1 MAENEY
7 LTVPHEKPYKYEEGN
22 LTVTRGS
29 AWTGPGCHL
38 GCGVLLY
45 TDEDGKLVKVEG
57 DPENPY
63 NEGRLCVRCLA
74 LPEVTNHKDRLLYPM
89 KRDPKDRGKNKWER
103 MSWDEAID
111 YVADRFIEIRDKYG
125 AETIIFGQGTGRDIA
140 SWITRLAWSYGSP
153 NYTCFALSGL
163 ALSLIHI

>member
-7 LTVPHEKPYKYEEGN
+7 LTVPHEKPYKYQEGD

-45 TDEDGKLVKVEG
+45 TDDDGKLVKVEG

-63 NEGRLCVRCLA
+63 NDGRLCVRQGSSA
-74 LPEVTNHKDRLLYPM
+74 VPH
-89 KRDPKDRGKNKWER
+89 
-103 MSWDEAID
+103 EA
-111 YVADRFIEIRDKYG
+111 
-125 AETIIFGQGTGRDIA
+125 
-140 SWITRLAWSYGSP
+140 
-153 NYTCFALSGL
+153 
-163 ALSLIHI
+163 

>member
-7 LTVPHEKPYKYEEGN
+7 VRVPHEKPYTYKEGD

-57 DPENPY
+57 DSENPF
-63 NEGRLCVRCLA
+63 NNGRLCVRCLA
-74 LPEVTNHKDRLLYPM
+74 LPDVTNHKDRLLYPM
-89 KRDPKDRGKNKWER
+89 KRDPKDRGKDKWER
-103 MSWDEAID
+103 I
-111 YVADRFIEIRDKYG
+111 G
-125 AETIIFGQGTGRDIA
+125 
-140 SWITRLAWSYGSP
+140 
-153 NYTCFALSGL
+153 
-163 ALSLIHI
+163 